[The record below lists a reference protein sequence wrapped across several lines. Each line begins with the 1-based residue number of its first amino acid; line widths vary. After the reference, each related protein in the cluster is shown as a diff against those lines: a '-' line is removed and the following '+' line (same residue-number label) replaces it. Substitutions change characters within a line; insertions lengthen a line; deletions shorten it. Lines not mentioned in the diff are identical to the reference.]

1 MQASTWAKPHI
12 SYPLKWGVG
21 RPRLGLALAEVRWLK
36 KLGEA
41 GGGGNL
47 LPSTFLNCLRSF

>member
-21 RPRLGLALAEVRWLK
+21 RPCLGLALAEVRWLK
-36 KLGEA
+36 KLGE
-41 GGGGNL
+41 GGGNL
-47 LPSTFLNCLRSF
+47 LTSTFLNCLRSF